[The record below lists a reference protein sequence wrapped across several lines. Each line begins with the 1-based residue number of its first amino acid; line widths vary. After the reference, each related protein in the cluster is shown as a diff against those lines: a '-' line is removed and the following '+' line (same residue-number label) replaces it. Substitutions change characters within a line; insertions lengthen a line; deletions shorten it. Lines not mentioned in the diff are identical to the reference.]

1 MAITSKRAIDAER
14 FKSKVKEFWDITDH
28 GPIKWFLG
36 FQIERDRK
44 SKTISINQQAYI
56 ESVVEK
62 FGLTNA
68 KSVAIPMDANAKFT
82 IQQCP
87 MTLNQVACMNGIP
100 YSKAIGSILW
110 ATVVSRPDTAYA
122 VGILSQFIQNPGP
135 AHWDGVKRVVSYLG
149 STKGLWLTFGGIKET
164 LLEGYCDAD
173 WASQPHRHSISGF
186 SFHYGHG
193 AISWSSKKQ
202 NVITL
207 SSTEA
212 EYIAETHAAKE
223 RIWLKTFVKEV
234 VGEGQ
239 GPLIIM
245 GDNQGAIALAKDNKF
260 HSRTK
265 HIDLRYHFIREAVQ
279 EKKVKMI
286 YILTADNI
294 ADIFTKALAKPK
306 FTRFVGMLGL
316 AMMKE

>member
-1 MAITSKRAIDAER
+1 MAITSKRAIDTER

-28 GPIKWFLG
+28 GPIKWFLS
-36 FQIERDRK
+36 FQIKRDRK

-62 FGLTNA
+62 FGLTNT
-68 KSVAIPMDANAKFT
+68 KSVATPMDANAKFT

-87 MTLNQVACMNGIP
+87 MMLNQVAHMNGIP
-100 YSKAIGSILW
+100 YSEAIEFILW
-110 ATVVSRPDTAYA
+110 ATVVLQPDTAYA
-122 VGILSQFIQNPGP
+122 VGILPQFIQNPGP

-164 LLEGYCDAD
+164 LLEGYCNVD

-212 EYIAETHAAKE
+212 EYVTTSNNVSELSLYS
-223 RIWLKTFVKEV
+223 RSVLSKTLLSTV
-234 VGEGQ
+234 V
-239 GPLIIM
+239 
-245 GDNQGAIALAKDNKF
+245 D
-260 HSRTK
+260 
-265 HIDLRYHFIREAVQ
+265 
-279 EKKVKMI
+279 
-286 YILTADNI
+286 
-294 ADIFTKALAKPK
+294 
-306 FTRFVGMLGL
+306 
-316 AMMKE
+316 